1 MDFLAWKQCQPHGGG
16 NIPDIRYVC
25 LSDLHFGEEDS
36 LLTNLK
42 EGSHDL
48 DASRPSPVMKH
59 LVECLKYL
67 IFQNEIDK
75 KPVLILNGDI
85 LELALS
91 TTNQAVMVFQRFIEL
106 ILPSNTALFE
116 KIIYIPGILQSYSL
130 RTLTIKYLLLCWPNL
145 LRNILIWRIS
155 R

>member
-1 MDFLAWKQCQPHGGG
+1 
-16 NIPDIRYVC
+16 
-25 LSDLHFGEEDS
+25 
-36 LLTNLK
+36 LTNLK

-67 IFQNEIDK
+67 IFQNETDK

-91 TTNQAVMVFQRFIEL
+91 TTN
-106 ILPSNTALFE
+106 
-116 KIIYIPGILQSYSL
+116 
-130 RTLTIKYLLLCWPNL
+130 
-145 LRNILIWRIS
+145 
-155 R
+155 

>member
-1 MDFLAWKQCQPHGGG
+1 
-16 NIPDIRYVC
+16 
-25 LSDLHFGEEDS
+25 LHFGEEDS

-48 DASRPSPVMKH
+48 DASRPSMKH

-67 IFQNEIDK
+67 IFQNETDK

-91 TTNQAVMVFQRFIEL
+91 TTNQAAMVFQRFIEL

-116 KIIYIPGILQSYSL
+116 KIIYIPGNHDHNIWEIARETQYMDYISKFTSED
-130 RTLTIKYLLLCWPNL
+130 YLPIPWHTTKLFIENPSICF
-145 LRNILIWRIS
+145 S
-155 R
+155 AGQTY